1 MPVGASS
8 GSREAAR
15 SLMSVWEVT
24 SSMRV
29 HWSTRHRTLLALILA
44 ALVAIP
50 AFGTGAAFGAP
61 KRVTQVTI
69 KEFPSTLVIGIVAT
83 GPLVYHVTE
92 MSDLA
97 PPRTVIDLMDAAV
110 DNELRASTELHK
122 GNVLRVRVGQFQ
134 VSPAIARIVIDLIRP
149 VHVEMQRTA
158 PNVLVAT
165 VPRQGISQVEARPT
179 AGSQTSAKPNLGTPL
194 EAALGGGVVKTAQ
207 SDQQGGPGMIKL
219 LEFRGVAMADVLTAL
234 AKLCGFNLVTD
245 DSVKG
250 IITLRLVDVTCEE
263 ALRFVLE
270 ANSMAFRRVKR
281 NIIVS
286 SAEKL
291 APPPEVPQTVTYHLD
306 FGNLDQIQAAVAG
319 AVPGVR
325 VAKDPRT
332 SSLLVTGTTAQLEE
346 VVKVLAA
353 LDVKVAQVMIQ
364 VHAVET
370 SMDFLR
376 DLGLFAGLG
385 GNFGAFSTPSCPV
398 ACPDGTVA
406 RAFFKILPTDMLLF
420 KLDAQI
426 TEGKSRVVT
435 APRVSTLDGNKASV
449 NLVDRIPIFT
459 STPTSS
465 GAPVVSVSFV
475 EVGVK
480 LDATP
485 RINASDLITMA
496 LRSEVSSLLSIDTF
510 SNSQAP
516 RTTNRLADTTVQVKN
531 GETIVIAGL
540 IRREERDVTIKVPL
554 LGDIPIIGELFR
566 HNEKHSAE
574 TEVIFLITPTIVKE
588 TAP

>member
-1 MPVGASS
+1 
-8 GSREAAR
+8 
-15 SLMSVWEVT
+15 
-24 SSMRV
+24 MRV
-29 HWSTRHRTLLALILA
+29 HWSTRHRTLLAFILA
-44 ALVAIP
+44 VLVAIP
-50 AFGTGAAFGAP
+50 ALGTGAAFGAP

-83 GPLVYHVTE
+83 GPVVYHVTE
-92 MSDLA
+92 MSDLV
-97 PPRTVIDLMDAAV
+97 PPRAVIDLMDAAV
-110 DNELRASTELHK
+110 DSELRTSTELHK

-165 VPRQGISQVEARPT
+165 VPRQGISQAEARPT
-179 AGSQTSAKPNLGTPL
+179 AATQTPATPNLGTPL
-194 EAALGGGVVKTAQ
+194 EAAPGGGVVKTAQ
-207 SDQQGGPGMIKL
+207 ASDKGPGVIKL

-270 ANSMAFRRVKR
+270 ANNLAFRRVKR

-291 APPPEVPQTVTYHLD
+291 APPPEVPQTVAYHLD
-306 FGNLDQIQAAVAG
+306 FGSLKDIQSAVSG

-325 VAKDPRT
+325 VAIEPRT
-332 SSLLVTGTTAQLEE
+332 SSLLVTGTAAQQEE
-346 VVKVLAA
+346 VVKVLAS

-364 VHAVET
+364 VHAIET

-385 GNFGAFSTPSCPV
+385 SNFGAATTGGPGSSVDTTPN
-398 ACPDGTVA
+398 
-406 RAFFKILPTDMLLF
+406 RLLFRIIPTDLLLF

-435 APRVSTLDGNKASV
+435 APRVATLDGNKASV

-459 STPTSS
+459 STPTST
-465 GAPVVSVSFV
+465 GAPIVSVSFV

-485 RINASDLITMA
+485 RINAGGLITMG

-516 RTTNRLADTTVQVKN
+516 RTTNRLADTMVQVKD

-554 LGDIPIIGELFR
+554 LGDIPIIGELFK

-574 TEVIFLITPTIVKE
+574 TEVIFLITPTIIKD
-588 TAP
+588 TTP

>member
-1 MPVGASS
+1 
-8 GSREAAR
+8 
-15 SLMSVWEVT
+15 
-24 SSMRV
+24 MRV

-179 AGSQTSAKPNLGTPL
+179 AATQTSAKPNLGTPL
-194 EAALGGGVVKTAQ
+194 EAAPGGGVVKTAQ
-207 SDQQGGPGMIKL
+207 ASDQGPGVIKL

-270 ANSMAFRRVKR
+270 ANNMAFRRVKR

-291 APPPEVPQTVTYHLD
+291 APPPEVPQTVAYHLD

-346 VVKVLAA
+346 VVKVLAS
-353 LDVKVAQVMIQ
+353 LDVKVGQVMIQ

-376 DLGLFAGLG
+376 DLGLFGGLG
-385 GNFGAFSTPSCPV
+385 SGGTGATPIGAASVDGVANRVFARIIST
-398 ACPDGTVA
+398 D
-406 RAFFKILPTDMLLF
+406 LLLF
-420 KLDAQI
+420 KLDALI
-426 TEGKSRVVT
+426 TEGKSRILT
-435 APRVSTLDGNKASV
+435 APRVATLDGNKASV

-465 GAPVVSVSFV
+465 GAPIVSVSFV

-485 RINASDLITMA
+485 RINAGDLITMA

-531 GETIVIAGL
+531 GETIVVAGL
-540 IRREERDVTIKVPL
+540 IRREERDTTIRVPL
-554 LGDIPIIGELFR
+554 LGDIPIIGELFK

-574 TEVIFLITPTIVKE
+574 TEVIFLITPTIVKD

>member
-1 MPVGASS
+1 
-8 GSREAAR
+8 
-15 SLMSVWEVT
+15 
-24 SSMRV
+24 MRV
-29 HWSTRHRTLLALILA
+29 HWTTRHRTLLAFILA
-44 ALVAIP
+44 VLVAIP
-50 AFGTGAAFGAP
+50 ALGTGAAFGAP

-92 MSDLA
+92 MSDLV
-97 PPRTVIDLMDAAV
+97 PPRAVIDLMDAAV
-110 DNELRASTELHK
+110 DNELRTSTELHK

-165 VPRQGISQVEARPT
+165 VPRQGIAQAEARPT
-179 AGSQTSAKPNLGTPL
+179 AATAQTSAKPNLGTPL
-194 EAALGGGVVKTAQ
+194 EAAAGGGVIKTAQ
-207 SDQQGGPGMIKL
+207 GDQPGPGVIKL

-270 ANSMAFRRVKR
+270 ANNMAFRRVKR

-291 APPPEVPQTVTYHLD
+291 APPPEVPQTVAYHLD

-346 VVKVLAA
+346 VVKVLAS

-364 VHAVET
+364 VHAIET

-385 GNFGAFSTPSCPV
+385 GNFGAFSTPSCPT
-398 ACPDGTVA
+398 ACPDGTAAPPGSLQGQVA
-406 RAFFKILPTDMLLF
+406 RAFFKILPTDLLLF

-435 APRVSTLDGNKASV
+435 APRVATLDGNKASV

-485 RINASDLITMA
+485 RINAGDLITMA

-516 RTTNRLADTTVQVKN
+516 RTTNRLADTMVQVKN

-540 IRREERDVTIKVPL
+540 IRREERDTTIKVPL
-554 LGDIPIIGELFR
+554 LGDIPILGELFR

-574 TEVIFLITPTIVKE
+574 TEVIFLITPTIIKD

>member
-1 MPVGASS
+1 
-8 GSREAAR
+8 
-15 SLMSVWEVT
+15 
-24 SSMRV
+24 MRV

-179 AGSQTSAKPNLGTPL
+179 AASQTSAKPNLGTPL
-194 EAALGGGVVKTAQ
+194 EAAPGGGVVKTAQ
-207 SDQQGGPGMIKL
+207 ASDQQGSPGVIKL

-270 ANSMAFRRVKR
+270 ANNMAFRRLKR

-291 APPPEVPQTVTYHLD
+291 APPPEVPQTVAYHLD

-346 VVKVLAA
+346 VVKVLAS

-376 DLGLFAGLG
+376 DLGLFGGLG
-385 GNFGAFSTPSCPV
+385 SSGSGASPIGAVSVDGVANRVFSRIIS
-398 ACPDGTVA
+398 
-406 RAFFKILPTDMLLF
+406 TDLLLF
-420 KLDAQI
+420 KLDALI
-426 TEGKSRVVT
+426 TERKSRILT
-435 APRVSTLDGNKASV
+435 APRVATLDGNKASV

-475 EVGVK
+475 DIGVK
-480 LDATP
+480 LDTTP
-485 RINASDLITMA
+485 RINAGGLITMA
-496 LRSEVSSLLSIDTF
+496 LRSEVSSLLGIDTF

-516 RTTNRLADTTVQVKN
+516 RTTNRVADTTVQVKD
-531 GETIVIAGL
+531 GETIVLAGL
-540 IRREERDVTIKVPL
+540 IRREERDETIKIPL
-554 LGDIPIIGELFR
+554 LGDIPILGELFK
-566 HNEKHSAE
+566 HNEKRSVE
-574 TEVIFLITPTIVKE
+574 TEVIFLITPTIVKD